1 MKAVI
6 EKVNAPANYSFSTEV
21 IELPYFIS
29 SWHFHNEYEINL
41 VTQGTGTLF
50 TGDSIRKFGPGTLV
64 LIGGGLP
71 HVLLNDKEH
80 YNQNNRLMAA
90 SVVIKFDRN
99 CLGNGFFEKPELF
112 RIKQLLDHASRG
124 ILFDEIQ
131 SQDLAQQI
139 KEMPAKEDF
148 ERIIAFLEILNSM
161 ANVKNP
167 VYLSSDG
174 FVNKVDYDGCE
185 RIDKVYKYVL
195 KNFSKPIK
203 LEEVAEI
210 AHLSTTAF
218 CRYFKSR
225 TLKTFSRFLNEIRIG
240 YACKLLIED
249 RLSISEICYQT
260 GFNYLSNFHKQ
271 FRNIMKLTPQQYQT
285 QFRGQAK
292 GEGRG
297 EEG

>member
-6 EKVNAPANYSFSTEV
+6 EKVNASANHSFSTEM

-41 VTQGTGTLF
+41 VLQGTGTLF
-50 TGDSIRKFGPGTLV
+50 TGDSIRKFEPGTLV

-80 YNQNNRLMAA
+80 YNQNNNLMAA
-90 SVVIKFDRN
+90 SVVIKFERN

-112 RIKQLLDHASRG
+112 KIKQLLDHASRR
-124 ILFDEIQ
+124 ILFKGKHPEKLVQ
-131 SQDLAQQI
+131 RI
-139 KEMPAKEDF
+139 KEIPTKEEY
-148 ERIIAFLEILNSM
+148 ERIITFLEILNTM
-161 ANVKNP
+161 ANIKDP

-174 FVNKVDYDGCE
+174 FVNNVDYEGCE

-195 KNFSKPIK
+195 KNFAKPIK

-210 AHLSTTAF
+210 AHLSPTAF

-240 YACKLLIED
+240 YACKLLIENK
-249 RLSISEICYQT
+249 LSISEICYQT

-271 FRNIMKLTPQQYQT
+271 FRNIMQITPQQYKT
-285 QFRGQAK
+285 QFK
-292 GEGRG
+292 PSCI
-297 EEG
+297 